1 MVTALE
7 TQSTP
12 WKVSTNQ
19 AAVKQEHGDSVDIW
33 FGTYILEY
41 TDSSTSCSRVVEV
54 PNGNASRRA
63 VAPVPRATVRVNRTR
78 MLSAA
83 L

>member
-33 FGTYILEY
+33 FPHLLV
-41 TDSSTSCSRVVEV
+41 STLH
-54 PNGNASRRA
+54 
-63 VAPVPRATVRVNRTR
+63 AT
-78 MLSAA
+78 LSQRQ
-83 L
+83 LLSFSPQG